1 MEWVH
6 VPENPLSYCRFNEI
20 LRSLWTF
27 IPQDQQGGP
36 SIRES
41 ALWYGGERRHQAWRV
56 NGLDFSSFD
65 IDMVQLRFAVAE
77 KQSARAQQ
85 AARCYNASVAAR
97 VAIRTSK
104 SQSKSEFLRLQ
115 VATEVIIEALKVF
128 KEEVAESKGQFP

>member
-1 MEWVH
+1 
-6 VPENPLSYCRFNEI
+6 
-20 LRSLWTF
+20 
-27 IPQDQQGGP
+27 
-36 SIRES
+36 
-41 ALWYGGERRHQAWRV
+41 
-56 NGLDFSSFD
+56 
-65 IDMVQLRFAVAE
+65 MVQLRFAVAE